1 MELGAKAIKQKMQLN
16 FSRNVG
22 QTEQHLLCNLIYAS
36 TISDYS
42 NGTVHLYVVQTS
54 AYRGQY

>member
-1 MELGAKAIKQKMQLN
+1 MELGAKSIKQIMQLD

-22 QTEQHLLCNLIYAS
+22 QKEHLLCHLIYSS

-42 NGTVHLYVVQTS
+42 NGTAHLCVIQTS
-54 AYRGQY
+54 AYRGKY